1 MSLTAGYSW
10 PSRTTVRIV
19 IGSVVDGR
27 LSVGNRPFDLSPGAL
42 AAIGAAR
49 QWLRGPWF
57 LTATGTLAASRT
69 ATAAG
74 DDGVGRVGLTAV
86 DLRGGLMA
94 GRTMGPVSPY
104 VLARGF
110 GGPVLW
116 TLDDERVTGTD
127 RYKYQLGAGIT
138 VATKQGVSIAIDAS
152 LVGER
157 ALSAGITLPL

>member
-1 MSLTAGYSW
+1 M
-10 PSRTTVRIV
+10 
-19 IGSVVDGR
+19 IGNVVDGR
-27 LSVGNRPFDLSPGAL
+27 LSVGDRSFDVSPGAL

-49 QWLRGPWF
+49 QWLRGQWF
-57 LTATGTLAASRT
+57 VTATGTLAASRA
-69 ATAAG
+69 ATAAS
-74 DDGVGRVGLTAV
+74 DVGVGRVGLTAV

-94 GRTMGPVSPY
+94 GRRVGPVSPY

-116 TLDDERVTGTD
+116 TLDDEPVTGTD

-138 VATKQGVSIAIDAS
+138 VATERGVSVAVDAS

>member
-1 MSLTAGYSW
+1 MSVTAGYSW
-10 PSRTTVRIV
+10 PSRTTVRVV

-27 LSVGNRPFDLSPGAL
+27 LSVGDRPFEVSPGAL

-49 QWLRGPWF
+49 QWLRGRWF
-57 LTATGTLAASRT
+57 VTATGTFAASRS
-69 ATAAG
+69 ATAAN

-86 DLRGGLMA
+86 DFRGGLMA
-94 GRTMGPVSPY
+94 GVRLGPLSPY

-116 TLDDERVTGTD
+116 TLDDERVSGTD
-127 RYKYQLGAGIT
+127 RYKYQLGAGVT
-138 VATKQGVSIAIDAS
+138 VATARGVSIAVDAS
-152 LVGER
+152 LAGER